1 MQSGSNLPPDYPLI
15 PPLDHILTDPNEW
28 EHTLPLIE
36 PLNVGAVPRIPRVS
50 RAHVGPNIKHLNIL
64 STGTYGRQD
73 DTYAPVVCSW
83 YQNIVR
89 FATIGDGNC
98 FLHAVLKCFDAAYQN
113 DRGFRFRTHRAEVV
127 RRDLAVKLAHEN
139 PEFPGRTYWE
149 TINNGQFAALTIQE
163 VENEDLVGLYR
174 RDYTLGGMQY
184 MFNSFEYLGDEVY
197 GYIADIFNIDIFVLR
212 GRAHNLKSHVHTVR
226 ANRPRPV
233 VAIVAVGGKDGGHY
247 ESLAIDTPEGFQTN
261 FAPGDPFV
269 TALLTLHGG
278 LETLTYH
285 PYNPDEAFLAT
296 LVATFSNNGQFVLPL
311 AKIEEIFSEHDP
323 FIRVLNRL
331 MPQIRQLEA
340 STARPQAIVEF
351 ERLRPLLT
359 NQGWGPDSLNQIA
372 QTIEAEAARNPQLS
386 LSDLSAAGYLGPEI
400 AEILAVAQIQ
410 SP

>member
-1 MQSGSNLPPDYPLI
+1 
-15 PPLDHILTDPNEW
+15 
-28 EHTLPLIE
+28 
-36 PLNVGAVPRIPRVS
+36 
-50 RAHVGPNIKHLNIL
+50 
-64 STGTYGRQD
+64 
-73 DTYAPVVCSW
+73 
-83 YQNIVR
+83 
-89 FATIGDGNC
+89 
-98 FLHAVLKCFDAAYQN
+98 
-113 DRGFRFRTHRAEVV
+113 
-127 RRDLAVKLAHEN
+127 
-139 PEFPGRTYWE
+139 
-149 TINNGQFAALTIQE
+149 
-163 VENEDLVGLYR
+163 
-174 RDYTLGGMQY
+174 
-184 MFNSFEYLGDEVY
+184 
-197 GYIADIFNIDIFVLR
+197 
-212 GRAHNLKSHVHTVR
+212 
-226 ANRPRPV
+226 
-233 VAIVAVGGKDGGHY
+233 
-247 ESLAIDTPEGFQTN
+247 
-261 FAPGDPFV
+261 V